1 MFKKK
6 PNFKPLSPLRS
17 SDRRKLAEQVI
28 SDFQLKTGNDEAE
41 SQAELAAIRNSLL
54 PESSLTA
61 KFTTT
66 AGPDLKTVSG
76 TIYVGAH
83 PGEEQRIL
91 CAKVDDRM
99 FPTGSKVP
107 SFTRRDGALLM
118 SPY

>member
-28 SDFQLKTGNDEAE
+28 SDFQLKTNGNEAE
-41 SQAELAAIRNSLL
+41 SQTELAAIRNSLL
-54 PESSLTA
+54 PESSLAA

-76 TIYVGAH
+76 AIYVGAH

-91 CAKVDDRM
+91 WVKIDGRM
-99 FPTGSKVP
+99 FPTGNQIP
-107 SFTRRDGALLM
+107 SFSYYEGTR
-118 SPY
+118 

>member
-17 SDRRKLAEQVI
+17 SDRRKLAEQII
-28 SDFQLKTGNDEAE
+28 SDFRLKISNETEPQN
-41 SQAELAAIRNSLL
+41 ELLAVRNSLL
-54 PESSLTA
+54 PDSSLVA

-76 TIYVGAH
+76 TVYIGTH

-91 CAKVDDRM
+91 WVRIDERM
-99 FPTGSKVP
+99 FPTGRPEFS
-107 SFTRRDGALLM
+107 SSRIALTVCNFL
-118 SPY
+118 